1 VTRASK
7 LEDVL
12 AGLRAARADPTSEA
26 SLAEIR
32 KGLGSKHS
40 LAVAKAA
47 AIVGEHEL
55 PGFTGDLIA
64 AFERFMAD
72 PGSDKGCAAKAAIA
86 EALYRL
92 GHDDPAVFLRGI
104 RHVQMEPVFGGRVDT
119 AVDLRGAC
127 ALGLVRLG
135 YRDALL
141 ELSHLLADAEAPARI
156 SAARAIAYRGGED
169 GAPLLRLR
177 ALVGDAEPQVVAE
190 CLTALLKIAPRQSLS
205 FAAPFLEA
213 ADDAVA
219 EGAAL
224 ALGASRLPEAFPLLR
239 EWIERTVGAASRRAV
254 ALLALATLRH
264 EEAFDYLMALVRDGS
279 PQMAAEAITALGIY
293 KEDAAIRDR
302 TAQAAAAR
310 DEPRIK
316 EALASA
322 FG

>member
-1 VTRASK
+1 VTRAPK

-12 AGLRAARADPTSEA
+12 AALRAARADPTSDS

-32 KGLGSKHS
+32 KGLGSKHN

-55 PGFTGDLIA
+55 SGFTADLIA
-64 AFERFMAD
+64 AFDRLMAD

-119 AVDLRGAC
+119 AIDLRGAC
-127 ALGLVRLG
+127 ALGLVRMG
-135 YRDALL
+135 YRHALV
-141 ELSHLLADAEAPARI
+141 ELADLLADREAPARI

-177 ALVGDAEPQVVAE
+177 ALVGDPEPQVVAE
-190 CLTALLKIAPRQSLS
+190 CLTALLRIAPRQSLAFVTS
-205 FAAPFLEA
+205 FLEA
-213 ADDAVA
+213 KDEALA

-224 ALGASRLPEAFPLLR
+224 ALGGARLPEAFPLLR
-239 EWIERTVGAASRRAV
+239 EWAERAIGAGPRRA
-254 ALLALATLRH
+254 ALLALATLRR
-264 EEAFDYLMALVRDGS
+264 EEAFEYLLALVRDGS
-279 PQMAAEAITALGIY
+279 PPMAAEAITALGIY
-293 KEDAAIRDR
+293 KEDDAIRR
-302 TAQAAAAR
+302 RAAEAAATR
-310 DEPRIK
+310 DEPHIK
-316 EALASA
+316 EALARA